1 MSGKSSNALPGDEYL
16 HDEDYGANEGG
27 TGNESHTATLEL
39 AVEF

>member
-16 HDEDYGANEGG
+16 HDEDYGTNEGC